1 MLQLFTSTKTF
12 CRIFV
17 EQLSIL
23 VMYFGNSLT
32 RPHSTY
38 NIDDKVK
45 CLVEFE
51 INLHYQATQLTK
63 NGDRKVV
70 CNCQG

>member
-1 MLQLFTSTKTF
+1 MFECTFYKDIYNEIICYSYLHQLKLS

-51 INLHYQATQLTK
+51 ICIIKQL
-63 NGDRKVV
+63 N
-70 CNCQG
+70 